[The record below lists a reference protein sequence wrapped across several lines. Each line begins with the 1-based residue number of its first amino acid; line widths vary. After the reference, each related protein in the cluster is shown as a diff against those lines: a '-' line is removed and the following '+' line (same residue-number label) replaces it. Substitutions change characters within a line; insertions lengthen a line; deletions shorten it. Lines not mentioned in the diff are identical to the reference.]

1 MYALHDFLQICHWNK
16 GIIWH
21 GCLYCTTFFRSAPET
36 NVISTNSCCM
46 SFFMNKEMSNY
57 FKFNQTQPT
66 QHLPMHQLSPV
77 VKGVL
82 GLYADRARGWGFK
95 SLFSPCPSSAVVYG
109 YTPRLQ
115 HNGSYYCPSYRRVRV
130 WVRHLGQG
138 SLWVHAVQCQ
148 QYWGRV
154 ESSSYHLVLR
164 MHNLYRLCDV
174 TWCMIVW
181 CT

>member
-1 MYALHDFLQICHWNK
+1 
-16 GIIWH
+16 
-21 GCLYCTTFFRSAPET
+21 
-36 NVISTNSCCM
+36 
-46 SFFMNKEMSNY
+46 MNKEMSNY

-82 GLYADRARGWGFK
+82 GLHADRARDWGFK

-130 WVRHLGQG
+130 SQVLGSREPMG
-138 SLWVHAVQCQ
+138 SCCAMPT
-148 QYWGRV
+148 
-154 ESSSYHLVLR
+154 VLR
-164 MHNLYRLCDV
+164 KSGIEQLSPCTQNAQSLSS
-174 TWCMIVW
+174 VW
-181 CT
+181 CDMVHDCMVYIECAKMAAVSPGTRHVTTKQWCKYIIGCVIKS